1 MSELSRS
8 KAMNARPDFS
18 ELDPTGRNVNAQKMH
33 VAYCAEPTG
42 TTRDALLAAI
52 DGLRP
57 QDRQYLKQALR
68 I

>member
-1 MSELSRS
+1 MGELSRS

-18 ELDPTGRNVNAQKMH
+18 ELDPTGRNSHAQKMH
-33 VAYCAEPTG
+33 VAYCLDPTD
-42 TTRDALLAAI
+42 TARDALLASI